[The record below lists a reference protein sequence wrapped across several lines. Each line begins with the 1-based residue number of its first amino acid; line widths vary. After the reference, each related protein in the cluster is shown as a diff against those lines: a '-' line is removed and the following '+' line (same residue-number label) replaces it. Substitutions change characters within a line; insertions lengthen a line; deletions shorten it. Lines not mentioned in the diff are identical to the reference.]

1 MHGINVHRKVKAK
14 IESQKRERCEKVYNS
29 KKNIRNTDVKLHKKK
44 WKMKN
49 KKNYISIVLN
59 SVSSAL

>member
-29 KKNIRNTDVKLHKKK
+29 KKNIRNTDVKLHKK
-44 WKMKN
+44 N
-49 KKNYISIVLN
+49 GR
-59 SVSSAL
+59 